1 MDLRSVEIKDV
12 LDNLTCMSI
21 PVNDHSR
28 TKEGYPIMY
37 ARTLGY
43 NPSKF
48 GIKVLMAI
56 NFLTTEI
63 IQSTVEDQQSGVFFI
78 MDCSGMGWSNWDP
91 SSEKIMTEAFTNAF
105 PVRSKGMVMYNIN
118 WLFKVIYKIFKP
130 WLSKKL
136 QRRMHVVSVDELS
149 QFYPEDTFEYP
160 IEAGGDLDLYSED
173 ILGPCFEAIED
184 CYNKYVG
191 ILNAYEGEHGSPP
204 DDQIDGKKKNKK
216 SKKKKKTK
224 KTSP

>member
-136 QRRMHVVSVDELS
+136 QRRVR
-149 QFYPEDTFEYP
+149 Y
-160 IEAGGDLDLYSED
+160 LY
-173 ILGPCFEAIED
+173 L
-184 CYNKYVG
+184 
-191 ILNAYEGEHGSPP
+191 
-204 DDQIDGKKKNKK
+204 
-216 SKKKKKTK
+216 
-224 KTSP
+224 